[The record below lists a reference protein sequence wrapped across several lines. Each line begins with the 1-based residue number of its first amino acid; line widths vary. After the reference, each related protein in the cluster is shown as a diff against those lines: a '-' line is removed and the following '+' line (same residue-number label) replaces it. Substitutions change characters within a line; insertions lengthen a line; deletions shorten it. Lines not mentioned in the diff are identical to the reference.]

1 MGTLLLDLAMGLGLL
16 IFTLGFSLST
26 LHQLSHTLT
35 RQAQFTRA
43 LIQAQNQL
51 QPALDSPGSG
61 TTILSSPVDATHS
74 LEILQ

>member
-16 IFTLGFSLST
+16 IFTLGFCLAT

-51 QPALDSPGSG
+51 QPALDSPGPG
-61 TTILSSPVDATHS
+61 TILISAPVDATHT